1 MFQLIWKNISTI
13 FGVEMVYLII
23 MLSLGLTGQF
33 SPNKTINQNLAI
45 MIGLQGGI
53 ILMFLIL
60 LLSVLLEK
68 NNRVSPE

>member
-1 MFQLIWKNISTI
+1 
-13 FGVEMVYLII
+13 

-45 MIGLQGGI
+45 MFGLQGGI

-68 NNRVSPE
+68 NNRVAPE